1 MASEV
6 SFDRAASG
14 WRARLMPWLAVPVGL
29 LLTLVFFVLLAE
41 MVQMDQMREL
51 PEDNSADISL
61 FMLRDESETEVR
73 KRARPEPPEPAPEK
87 PAIPSISQPL
97 QSISMPLTPTTT
109 PTPDIDL
116 PDIAAESSFQL
127 DVDLSQFQPGESAV
141 QIAEN
146 PMPLSRVNPRYPRKA
161 LRRGLE
167 GEVVLEFTVDANG
180 DVVEDSIK
188 VISAT
193 PEGVFDR
200 TSMRALSRWRFQPR
214 KQGGQAI
221 PFRAR
226 QTLVFKLAQ

>member
-1 MASEV
+1 MASEA

-51 PEDNSADISL
+51 PEDDSADLSL
-61 FMLRDESETEVR
+61 FMLEDESETEVR
-73 KRARPEPPEPAPEK
+73 KRARPEPPEPTPEK
-87 PAIPSISQPL
+87 PAMPSISQPL
-97 QSISMPLTPTTT
+97 QSMSMTETPI
-109 PTPDIDL
+109 PDIDL

-180 DVVEDSIK
+180 DVVKDSIR

>member
-51 PEDNSADISL
+51 PEDDSADISL
-61 FMLRDESETEVR
+61 FMLEDESETEVR

-87 PAIPSISQPL
+87 PAMPSIRQPL
-97 QSISMPLTPTTT
+97 QSMSMPEAPA
-109 PTPDIDL
+109 PDIDL

-180 DVVEDSIK
+180 DVVEDSIR